1 MGDAV
6 RVASVLEQ
14 LLSNAIKF
22 SARGRIQLRS
32 MVAPAGPGFVC
43 VRFEVQDE
51 GIGIA
56 PEMQPHV
63 FDAFRQVHVDALARS
78 DGLGIGLALAKRAVD
93 GLGGEIGVHSAP
105 GTGSTFWF
113 TARFLREPGV
123 VGRESR
129 ERLYG

>member
-1 MGDAV
+1 V

-22 SARGRIQLRS
+22 SAGGRIQLRS
-32 MVAPAGPGFVC
+32 MLAHAGHDDVC

-56 PEMQPHV
+56 PDMQPHV
-63 FDAFRQVHVDALARS
+63 FDAFRQVRDDAIARS
-78 DGLGIGLALAKRAVD
+78 DGLGIGLAIAKRAVD
-93 GLGGEIGVHSAP
+93 RLGGEIGVDSVP
-105 GTGSTFWF
+105 GAGSTFWF

-123 VGRESR
+123 VDPEAR
-129 ERLYG
+129 ERLFG